1 MDVGPGRR
9 PLAPPARR
17 VRLHAGV
24 APLARLK
31 RASGGKIKMSTVVLE
46 IDHILINVLLS
57 CI

>member
-9 PLAPPARR
+9 PLAAPARR

-24 APLARLK
+24 ATLARLK
-31 RASGGKIKMSTVVLE
+31 RAFRGKSYTCQVLE
-46 IDHILINVLLS
+46 IEHNVINVLLS